1 MNLIEEYQKR
11 ISIEKSSSFISK
23 LDQAECFI
31 ITDNNLEKLYHDE
44 ILQKHKYY
52 SIVPGEASKTLS
64 QANKILE
71 RMLKLNLTR
80 NVIVV
85 GFGGG
90 VVCDLAGFVSAI
102 YKRGCPLFLMPTS
115 LLAMVDAAIGGKNGV
130 NSRNFK
136 NQFGTIRHPNWINI
150 DTELFESLPGP
161 EFLNGAAEM
170 IKHGLIYS
178 SEYYAKVEF
187 HHQYILD
194 HQSTEMQEL
203 INESIAIKLH
213 FVEDDEGDRDKRRC
227 LNFGHT
233 LGHVAEKILGIPHG
247 LAVIWGMIQALK
259 LSYHSGLISS
269 EKCIRITNGL
279 KLAIFLKQVK
289 LEWKDIAKALLN
301 DKKRE
306 GEGITFILLAGVGNP
321 VVKELSLEFIK
332 KVIMGEDGVI

>member
-1 MNLIEEYQKR
+1 MSWIEEYQKR
-11 ISIEKSSSFISK
+11 ISIDKSSSFISK
-23 LDQAECFI
+23 LAQAECFI

-52 SIVPGEASKTLS
+52 SIEPGEASKTLS

-90 VVCDLAGFVSAI
+90 VVCDLTGFVSAI

-130 NSRNFK
+130 NSKNYK

-150 DTELFESLPGP
+150 DQELLESLPAP
-161 EFLNGAAEM
+161 EYLNGAAEM

-178 SEYYAKVEF
+178 LEYHAKVKAP
-187 HHQYILD
+187 YTYVLD
-194 HQSTEMQEL
+194 HQSREMQEL
-203 INESIAIKLH
+203 IKESIAIKLH
-213 FVEDDEGDRDKRRC
+213 FVSDDEGDRGKRRY

-233 LGHVAEKILGIPHG
+233 LGHVIEKQLNIPHG
-247 LAVIWGMIQALK
+247 VAVIWGMIQAIR
-259 LSYHSGLISS
+259 LSYHSELISS
-269 EKCIRITNGL
+269 ETFTRL
-279 KLAIFLKQVK
+279 RDELRLAIFLKQFEI
-289 LEWKDIAKALLN
+289 EWKDIAKALLN

-306 GEGITFILLAGVGNP
+306 GEGITFILLTKVGSP

-332 KVIMGEDGVI
+332 NAIMGEDGVI